1 LAEATGVEP
10 VCDPVWSR
18 LKVFE
23 EPRPTVRPR
32 LYIYNLVTLY
42 PFISLV
48 ISLEEIVFLLHFKKA
63 AAEVIVSNSFIKP
76 SFSIFIFTFVIGFS
90 TIQSY
95 VGS

>member
-1 LAEATGVEP
+1 VIRFGAGL
-10 VCDPVWSR
+10 R
-18 LKVFE
+18 FLKN
-23 EPRPTVRPR
+23 PALP
-32 LYIYNLVTLY
+32 LGHA
-42 PFISLV
+42 LV